1 MHVRGGYLLLEPSS
15 TLLYPPVPI
24 CSRLSHP
31 FQSQCPAL
39 LAPAEKVKPTHT
51 FSQVEQTRVARRACN
66 TTTSSAKFFSI
77 MKNQVF
83 LIIHMT
89 SIVRKVISAAPWW
102 QRKEAA
108 TPSHPHGAGCSH
120 GVFCVFVSALSVFF
134 YLFIFLMVARANSLG
149 SK

>member
-1 MHVRGGYLLLEPSS
+1 MSACQGWVGICCQN
-15 TLLYPPVPI
+15 PPVPI

-108 TPSHPHGAGCSH
+108 TLSHPHGAGCSH
-120 GVFCVFVSALSVFF
+120 GVFLCFCQCFVGFL
-134 YLFIFLMVARANSLG
+134 LFIFLMVARANSLG